1 MPSLDSRVLKIFGE
15 VREALA
21 RATFSF
27 LNADIELA
35 QRVIYGDQE
44 IDDATAEVEL
54 LVWSE
59 MDAADLD
66 RTASDS
72 LSASS

>member
-21 RATFSF
+21 WATFSF

-66 RTASDS
+66 EIPSDS